1 MYSICKVYGEAA
13 YLYPTVA
20 RWAASF
26 KAGESN
32 LEDKYRSGKPIT
44 ETNQANID
52 LVESLIDIN
61 PRVSYSYL
69 EEETFL
75 SRGTL
80 NRIIKDN
87 LYLSKSSSRWMPFHL
102 TLENKHR
109 RLEFCKAILE
119 IFEKD

>member
-1 MYSICKVYGEAA
+1 MQ
-13 YLYPTVA
+13 
-20 RWAASF
+20 
-26 KAGESN
+26 
-32 LEDKYRSGKPIT
+32 IT

-61 PRVSYSYL
+61 PRVSKSYL

-87 LYLSKSSSRWMPFHL
+87 L
-102 TLENKHR
+102 
-109 RLEFCKAILE
+109 
-119 IFEKD
+119 

>member
-1 MYSICKVYGEAA
+1 MVIHDNSVNVYGQG
-13 YLYPTVA
+13 
-20 RWAASF
+20 RISNRDASF
-26 KAGESN
+26 KAGEAS
-32 LEDKYRSGKPIT
+32 LEDKYRSGRPIT
-44 ETNQANID
+44 EENQANID

-87 LYLSKSSSRWMPFHL
+87 LYLSKRTSRRVPYHL
-102 TLENKHR
+102 TIENKHR
-109 RLEFCKAILE
+109 RLEFG
-119 IFEKD
+119 

>member
-1 MYSICKVYGEAA
+1 MVIHDNLVKVYGEAA
-13 YLYPTVA
+13 YSYPTVA
-20 RWAASF
+20 GWDASF

-32 LEDKYRSGKPIT
+32 LEDKYRSGRPIT

-75 SRGTL
+75 SRCTL
-80 NRIIKDN
+80 YRIIKDN
-87 LYLSKSSSRWMPFHL
+87 LHLSKRSSRWMPP
-102 TLENKHR
+102 
-109 RLEFCKAILE
+109 I
-119 IFEKD
+119 I

>member
-1 MYSICKVYGEAA
+1 MEKIEQKAYIKFSVSLNQSVMVIHDSLVKVYREAA
-13 YLYPTVA
+13 YLYLTLA

-32 LEDKYRSGKPIT
+32 LEDKYRSGRPIT

-69 EEETFL
+69 EEETFYPEV
-75 SRGTL
+75 R
-80 NRIIKDN
+80 
-87 LYLSKSSSRWMPFHL
+87 
-102 TLENKHR
+102 
-109 RLEFCKAILE
+109 
-119 IFEKD
+119 